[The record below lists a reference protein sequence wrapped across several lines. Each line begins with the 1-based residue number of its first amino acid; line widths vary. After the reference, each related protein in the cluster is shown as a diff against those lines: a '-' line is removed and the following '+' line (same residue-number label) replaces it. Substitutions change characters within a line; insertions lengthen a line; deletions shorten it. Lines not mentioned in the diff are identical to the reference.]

1 MNLYLDTNVLLD
13 MFLDRDDGSSCILFK
28 KAISGNDFTLFIN
41 DITVINMHYII
52 SKYSTKENAL
62 NSVKVLRENCE
73 LVIVNEDIIDNAITS
88 DFLDFEDAIQYY
100 CAKQACSDYII
111 TRNIKDF
118 IHSKIKI
125 LTSEQWLS
133 ELPTKIT

>member
-1 MNLYLDTNVLLD
+1 MNLFLDTNVLLD
-13 MFLDRDDGSSCILFK
+13 MFLDRDNGSSCILFK
-28 KAISGNDFTLFIN
+28 KVIRENSYTAFIN

-62 NSVKVLRENCE
+62 NSVKILRKNCE
-73 LVIVNEDIIDNAITS
+73 LVMINENIIDSAISS

-100 CAKQACSDYII
+100 CAKQVSSDYII

-118 IHSKIKI
+118 VHSKIKVI
-125 LTSEQWLS
+125 NSDNWLL
-133 ELPTKIT
+133 EYNTPE

>member
-28 KAISGNDFTLFIN
+28 KAISGNDCTLFVN

-73 LVIVNEDIIDNAITS
+73 LVIVNEDIIDNAIAS

-100 CAKQACSDYII
+100 CAKQAYSDYII

-125 LTSEQWLS
+125 MTSEQWLS
-133 ELPTKIT
+133 EQK